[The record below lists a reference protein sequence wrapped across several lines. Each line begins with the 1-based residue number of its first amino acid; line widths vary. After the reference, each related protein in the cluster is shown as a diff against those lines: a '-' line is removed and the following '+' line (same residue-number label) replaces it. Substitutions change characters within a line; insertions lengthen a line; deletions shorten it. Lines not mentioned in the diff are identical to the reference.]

1 MNRSL
6 AFVSAVALAA
16 AVSGCGLFN
25 KEDRNN
31 PPPAT
36 SAAPQPPPAQS
47 SMSSNSSTY
56 RTGASRTGASRT
68 SMSRTHRPE
77 QTASATASGA
87 RSPNEVRKVQS
98 ALNENGEDV
107 KVDGRWGPQ
116 TSQALRDYQQKNGL
130 QASGHLDD
138 QTKQKLNVDTT
149 SNPGN
154 NNNNNGNNNNNNGG

>member
-36 SAAPQPPPAQS
+36 SAAPQPAPAQT
-47 SMSSNSSTY
+47 SMNSNSSTH
-56 RTGASRTGASRT
+56 RAGASRTGASRT

-77 QTASATASGA
+77 QTASATSSGA
-87 RSPNEVRKVQS
+87 RSPDEVRKVQS

-138 QTKQKLNVDTT
+138 QTKQKLNVDT
-149 SNPGN
+149 SNNPAQQQ
-154 NNNNNGNNNNNNGG
+154 

>member
-1 MNRSL
+1 MYRSL

-36 SAAPQPPPAQS
+36 SAAPQPAPAPAQT
-47 SMSSNSSTY
+47 SMNSNSSTH
-56 RTGASRTGASRT
+56 RAGASRTGASRT

-77 QTASATASGA
+77 QTASATASRA
-87 RSPNEVRKVQS
+87 RSPDEVRKVQS

-138 QTKQKLNVDTT
+138 QTKQKLNVDT
-149 SNPGN
+149 SNNPAQQQ
-154 NNNNNGNNNNNNGG
+154 